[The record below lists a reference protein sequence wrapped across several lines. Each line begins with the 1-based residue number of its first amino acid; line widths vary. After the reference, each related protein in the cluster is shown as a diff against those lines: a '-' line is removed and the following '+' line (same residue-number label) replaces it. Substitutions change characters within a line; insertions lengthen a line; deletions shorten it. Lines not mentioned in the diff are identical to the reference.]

1 MPRKQTKTSGF
12 IYVWRDRKHKR
23 YYVGSHW
30 GSPDDGYV
38 CSSNWMRVAKKK
50 RPDDFKRR
58 IVSVVTT
65 TRADLLE
72 EEHRWLQMIDPD
84 HLGKRYYN
92 LRNHHP
98 AHWTA
103 SPDDLLSVS
112 EKISKA
118 NTGKIKGP
126 PSEETK
132 EKIAAAQRGVK
143 REPTGPRSEE
153 VKQKISD
160 AQKGRKLSPEH
171 AIAHAEAMA
180 KRKGKPGTPQTEEAK
195 LKSSAKQRGRP
206 KSPESVEKV
215 RASINEG
222 WASGRVHP
230 MQGRSHAEETRAK
243 ISEAQRGISHT
254 TGKPHTEESKQKMR
268 DGIARSRA
276 EGKGRW
282 ANHVKQPPKP
292 KEPKPR
298 KKIVRSPEAIARRRE
313 TMARKYAEGYVSPR
327 KGAVFSEE
335 HRRKL
340 SEARRKARP

>member
-1 MPRKQTKTSGF
+1 MARKIITSGF
-12 IYVWRDRKHKR
+12 IYVWRDRKHGR

-30 GSPDDGYV
+30 GSPTDRYV
-38 CSSNWMRVAKKK
+38 CSSNWMRHSYRR
-50 RPDDFKRR
+50 RPEDFKRR

-84 HLGKRYYN
+84 QLGKRYYN

-103 SPDDLLSVS
+103 SPDDLLSVA

-126 PSEETK
+126 HTEETK
-132 EKIAAAQRGVK
+132 EKIAAAQRGVPK
-143 REPTGPRSEE
+143 PLHTDETKAKMSATRTGKPMPERTEE
-153 VKQKISD
+153 HRQ
-160 AQKGRKLSPEH
+160 KLS
-171 AIAHAEAMA
+171 EA
-180 KRKGKPGTPQTEEAK
+180 RKGKPGHIPTDEHRQ
-195 LKSSAKQRGRP
+195 KSSTKQRGRP
-206 KSPESVEKV
+206 KSPESVEKM

-222 WASGRVHP
+222 WAEGRAHP
-230 MQGRSHAEETRAK
+230 MQGKTHTEETKQR
-243 ISEAQRGISHT
+243 ISEAQKGRPGNADFRHT
-254 TGKPHTEESKQKMR
+254 DETRESIR
-268 DGIARSRA
+268 EGIARSKA

-313 TMARKYAEGYVSPR
+313 TMARKYADGYVSPR

-335 HRRKL
+335 HRQKL